1 MVQQNHIKW
10 KRFQLIDWLKIRSC
24 DLIER
29 QTKLVKYLSK
39 LIKWQYL
46 LVIGYMWCI
55 IGYILL
61 NMVQSQFT
69 KHMPGKYRT
78 RTFIPEERER
88 TGGYLAFFLQMI
100 WLILIAIDL
109 MFFLFQRLQKQ
120 NLRSLPLIGGKV
132 LILSFNIF
140 QKWASRC
147 EKVGSVMLAS
157 ESEVG
162 QTW

>member
-1 MVQQNHIKW
+1 
-10 KRFQLIDWLKIRSC
+10 
-24 DLIER
+24 
-29 QTKLVKYLSK
+29 
-39 LIKWQYL
+39 
-46 LVIGYMWCI
+46 
-55 IGYILL
+55 
-61 NMVQSQFT
+61 
-69 KHMPGKYRT
+69 
-78 RTFIPEERER
+78 
-88 TGGYLAFFLQMI
+88 MI

-132 LILSFNIF
+132 LILSFNIL

-162 QTW
+162 QTWSIQMMKNILQLQNCFLLVHYIWSDFPVGSTLDGRKKQGW